1 MTRENRIWRVGE
13 LAEATG
19 LSVRTLHHYDEIGL
33 LRADQR
39 TGAGHRLYDEADVRR
54 LHRILALRGFGL
66 SLAEV
71 AQVLDGVLEDP
82 TGLIQRQLS
91 QVEDQLRVAQRL
103 RRGLVGVLEGLEQEH
118 EPSVEKLIDLI
129 EGMTAMTRT
138 LTVEEFRDLT
148 EKRRQATAAMTE
160 EEIAAANAA
169 REKWREGKS
178 EEELLELEKNRRAMM
193 PTD

>member
-1 MTRENRIWRVGE
+1 M
-13 LAEATG
+13 
-19 LSVRTLHHYDEIGL
+19 SVRTLHHYDEIGL

-39 TGAGHRLYDEADVRR
+39 TGAGHRLYGEADVRR

-71 AQVLDGVLEDP
+71 AQVLDGELEDP

-103 RRGLVGVLEGLEQEH
+103 RRGLVGVLEGLAQEH

-160 EEIAAANAA
+160 EQIAAANAA

-178 EEELLELEKNRRAMM
+178 EEELMEMEKNRRAMM
-193 PTD
+193 PSD

>member
-39 TGAGHRLYDEADVRR
+39 TGAGHRLYGETDVRR

-71 AQVLDGVLEDP
+71 AQVLDGELEDP

-103 RRGLVGVLEGLEQEH
+103 RRGLVGVLEGLEQAH

-148 EKRRQATAAMTE
+148 EKRRQATAAMTD

-193 PTD
+193 PAD